1 MGTRPGD
8 GDGLNQ
14 KPVCKPCIPDCRGGV
29 TVLRSLEMDHVTN
42 RYARERPPMSYTLS
56 EAAKATGKSKM
67 TLLRAIKNGRMS
79 ARRKDDNSYEI
90 DPAELHRVFPPVSE
104 CDGDTDN
111 TLRPDMPEDTSLLRL
126 KLESALEK
134 IEALDTER
142 ERERRDAQATI
153 DDLRRRLDQEAEE
166 RRRLTLML
174 TDQRERQPTA
184 PQEAVQGRFA
194 RAWEIIRGKG

>member
-1 MGTRPGD
+1 
-8 GDGLNQ
+8 
-14 KPVCKPCIPDCRGGV
+14 
-29 TVLRSLEMDHVTN
+29 
-42 RYARERPPMSYTLS
+42 MSYTLS

-104 CDGDTDN
+104 CDGGTDN
-111 TLRPDMPEDTSLLRL
+111 TLRPDMPEDTNLLRL

-166 RRRLTLML
+166 RRRLILML

-194 RAWEIIRGKG
+194 RAWGILRGKG

>member
-1 MGTRPGD
+1 
-8 GDGLNQ
+8 
-14 KPVCKPCIPDCRGGV
+14 
-29 TVLRSLEMDHVTN
+29 
-42 RYARERPPMSYTLS
+42 MSYTLS

-111 TLRPDMPEDTSLLRL
+111 TLRSDMPEDTSLLQL

-134 IEALDTER
+134 IEALDAER

-194 RAWEIIRGKG
+194 RAWGILRGKG

>member
-1 MGTRPGD
+1 
-8 GDGLNQ
+8 
-14 KPVCKPCIPDCRGGV
+14 
-29 TVLRSLEMDHVTN
+29 
-42 RYARERPPMSYTLS
+42 MSYTLS

-111 TLRPDMPEDTSLLRL
+111 TLRYDMPEDTSLLRL

-174 TDQRERQPTA
+174 TDQREHPPTA

-194 RAWEIIRGKG
+194 RAWGIMTGKA

>member
-1 MGTRPGD
+1 
-8 GDGLNQ
+8 
-14 KPVCKPCIPDCRGGV
+14 
-29 TVLRSLEMDHVTN
+29 
-42 RYARERPPMSYTLS
+42 MSYTLS

-134 IEALDTER
+134 IEALDAER

-194 RAWEIIRGKG
+194 RAWGIILKGKG

>member
-1 MGTRPGD
+1 
-8 GDGLNQ
+8 
-14 KPVCKPCIPDCRGGV
+14 
-29 TVLRSLEMDHVTN
+29 
-42 RYARERPPMSYTLS
+42 MSYTLS

-90 DPAELHRVFPPVSE
+90 DPAELHRVFPPTSE

-111 TLRPDMPEDTSLLRL
+111 TLRHDMPEDTSLLRL

-174 TDQRERQPTA
+174 TDQREHPSTA
-184 PQEAVQGRFA
+184 PQEAVQGRFV
-194 RAWEIIRGKG
+194 RAWGILRGKV